1 MTRKWFSQ
9 SVLRLAAGAAALAS
23 GGVVGA
29 QEDVVRPGGPLEYI
43 VRPLHDAGFPVAT
56 TFTIAADDDAAK
68 DDAARDDAAKEGEK
82 RETSSPRY
90 WLGVEI
96 ASVPEFAREQ
106 LAIDEGLLVEDVAD
120 DSPAAKAEIKKNDIL
135 LTAGETPLKAPTDL
149 LNAVE
154 ASQGKQMKVVVL
166 RSGKKTT
173 IVVAAAKR
181 PAAERLEIR
190 LPARPEM
197 AAEIKR
203 LEEALAMLKNKAG
216 DGSLGLWFAK
226 PGVVGPRIE
235 ANRTFT
241 YKSDSDSA
249 KLEFPKDLSVEIT
262 KHGGEPAKIHVKR
275 GEKEWNVTEKTVGEL
290 PKDILALG
298 NRYFNE
304 LQLPGG
310 VKISA
315 IYKDDRGRAI
325 RVGPDG
331 KVQGELRMAP
341 VPPKAAVRPAPA
353 KPQLMIEP
361 RAERPQ
367 GAAEPKLDIIIKK
380 LNQLED
386 GTLQK
391 LDKEIQQLRKEVDEL
406 RKKSGE

>member
-9 SVLRLAAGAAALAS
+9 SVLRLAAGAAAVAS

-29 QEDVVRPGGPLEYI
+29 QEDVLRPDGPLEYI
-43 VRPLHDAGFPVAT
+43 VRPFGDTAFPVVT
-56 TFTIAADDDAAK
+56 TFTAAADDAAEQDAAEK
-68 DDAARDDAAKEGEK
+68 DGATKGGDK
-82 RETSSPRY
+82 RESPSPHY

-96 ASVPEFAREQ
+96 ASLPDFARQQ
-106 LAIDEGLLVEDVAD
+106 LEISDGLLVEDVAD

-149 LNAVE
+149 LKAVE
-154 ASQGKQMKVVVL
+154 ASQGKQMKVIVL

-173 IVVAAAKR
+173 TIVTAARR
-181 PAAERLEIR
+181 PAAERVEIR
-190 LPARPEM
+190 FPARPEL
-197 AAEIKR
+197 AGEIKR
-203 LEEALAMLKNKAG
+203 LEEALNVLKNKAG

-235 ANRTFT
+235 ANRAYTF
-241 YKSDSDSA
+241 KSDAA
-249 KLEFPKDLSVEIT
+249 KAEFPKDLSVQIT
-262 KHGGEPAKIHVKR
+262 RQGDEPAKIHVKR
-275 GEKEWNVTEKTVGEL
+275 GEKKWDVTEKTLGEL
-290 PKDILALG
+290 PEEIRGHVKRYLSEPLGGGKAAMLFKD
-298 NRYFNE
+298 N
-304 LQLPGG
+304 
-310 VKISA
+310 
-315 IYKDDRGRAI
+315 RAI

-331 KVQGELRMAP
+331 KVVGELRMAP
-341 VPPKAAVRPAPA
+341 VPPMPPRPPKAAAAPA
-353 KPQLMIEP
+353 TPALPRP
-361 RAERPQ
+361 RAERPE

-391 LDKEIQQLRKEVDEL
+391 LDKEIQQLRKDVDEL